1 MTRQEFAELINN
13 KLVFL
18 DGATGSNLQKEGMDP
33 GVCPE
38 KWILEHEDVIVAL
51 QKEYVKAG
59 SDIIYAPTFTAN
71 KIKLDEYGL
80 ADDIGSINKSLVDL
94 SKRAIKE
101 ANEELVKEGKAERKC
116 YIAGD
121 ITMTGKQ
128 LYPIG
133 SLKLEQLI
141 DIYKEQLSYLY
152 EAGVD
157 LIVVETMMSLSEC
170 RAAVL
175 AVKETSELPVMVT
188 LSFEDDMRTLYGTDP
203 ATAVTVL
210 QSMGVDAIGAN
221 CSSGASDMKKI
232 IDVMTEVAQIPIIA
246 KPNLGVPVLVN
257 GKTAYSNT
265 PEEYASEMKELILS
279 GARIIGG
286 CCGTDPSCIRFLRKE
301 VDKLSYDDIKD
312 KICEKVIKASKK
324 KILTSERCSVDIASG
339 KKFMIIGERIN
350 PTGKKALQ
358 ASLREA
364 DMDMVIN
371 MAEEQEK
378 YGADI
383 LDVNV
388 GMNGIDEKEILL
400 KAVEELSQSV
410 NLPLSID
417 TSNVSAMECAL
428 RNYPGRA
435 LINSISLSENT
446 DKLLDI
452 CKKYGAMFVLLP
464 LSESGLP
471 KDIDEKKNIIHNII
485 DMAKNHEISKDNIVV
500 DGLVATVG
508 ADKNAAIETLETIR
522 YCKEELGVE
531 TVCGLSNISYGLPE
545 RIYVNS
551 AFVAL
556 AISKGLTMAIA
567 NPMQELLMNT
577 IFATDLLMA
586 KEDADSRY
594 VERMTENVSVQDKQE
609 VELSE
614 KVISNIYDSVL
625 KGRKEHITEYVQKE
639 LDNGCLASDIIDN
652 ELIPAINRVGDLFA
666 SGRYFLPQ
674 LMKSADAMKE
684 ALDYIEPY
692 LDKNTTD
699 NKGKIVIA
707 TVKGDIHDIGKNL
720 VSIMLKNYG
729 FEIYDLGKNVEAD
742 DIVNAAVEYDADII
756 GLSALM
762 TTTMM
767 EMKNVVDL
775 ARNREV
781 RAKIMIGGAVVTE
794 DFAYEIGA
802 DGYSADANDAVAV
815 AKRLIS
821 QE

>member
-1 MTRQEFAELINN
+1 MTKQEFADLINS
-13 KLVFL
+13 KLVLL
-18 DGATGSNLQKEGMDP
+18 DGATGSNLQKKGMDP

-38 KWILEHEDVIVAL
+38 KWILEHEDVMIAL
-51 QKEYVKAG
+51 QKEYIKSG

-71 KIKLDEYGL
+71 RIKLEEYGL
-80 ADDIGSINKSLVDL
+80 ADDIGIINKSLVEI
-94 SKRAIKE
+94 SKKAIKE
-101 ANEELVKEGKAERKC
+101 ANEELIKEGKPARKC
-116 YIAGD
+116 YVAGD

-133 SLKLEQLI
+133 SLKLEELI

-157 LIVVETMMSLSEC
+157 VIVVETMMSLSEC

-210 QSMGVDAIGAN
+210 QAMGVDAVGAN
-221 CSSGASDMKKI
+221 CSSGASDMKKVIEDI
-232 IDVMTEVAQIPIIA
+232 ISVAQIPVIA
-246 KPNLGVPVLVN
+246 KPNLGVPVLVD
-257 GKTAYSNT
+257 GKTTYSNT
-265 PEEYASEMKELILS
+265 PKEYADEMKELILS
-279 GARIIGG
+279 GACIVGG
-286 CCGTDPSCIRFLRKE
+286 CCGTDPTCIKLLKKVADE
-301 VDKLSYDDIKD
+301 LSYDDIKSYISENV
-312 KICEKVIKASKK
+312 KSASKK

-339 KKFMIIGERIN
+339 KKFLIIGERIN
-350 PTGKKALQ
+350 PTGKKELQ

-371 MAEEQEK
+371 MAEDQEK

-400 KAVEELSQSV
+400 KAIDELSQSV

-417 TSNVSAMECAL
+417 TSNVSAMESAL
-428 RNYPGRA
+428 RSYPGRA
-435 LINSISLSENT
+435 LINSVSLSENT
-446 DKLLDI
+446 DRLLDL

-464 LSESGLP
+464 LSEKGLP
-471 KDIDEKKNIIHNII
+471 KDIEEKKNIIHTII
-485 DMAKNHEISKDNIVV
+485 DMAAEHGISKENIVV

-508 ADKNAAIETLETIR
+508 ADNAAALETLETIR

-545 RIYVNS
+545 RTYVNS

-594 VERMTENVSVQDKQE
+594 VERMTGSIVVQEKKNNESLEKDVSV
-609 VELSE
+609 V
-614 KVISNIYDSVL
+614 YDSVL
-625 KGRKEHITEYVQKE
+625 KGRKEHITEYMQNA
-639 LDNGCLASDIIDN
+639 LDKGCAAADIIDN
-652 ELIPAINRVGDLFA
+652 ELIPAINRVGELFA
-666 SGRYFLPQ
+666 AGRYFLPQ
-674 LMKSADAMKE
+674 LMKSADVMKE

-692 LDKNTTD
+692 LDKDTSS
-699 NKGKIVIA
+699 NKGKVIIA

-729 FEIYDLGKNVEAD
+729 FEIYDLGKNIEAE
-742 DIVNAAVEYDADII
+742 DIINAAIEYDADII

-767 EMKNVVDL
+767 EMKSVVDL
-775 ARNREV
+775 ARNKNV

-794 DFAYEIGA
+794 DFAYEIDA
-802 DGYSADANDAVAV
+802 DGYAADANEAVTV
-815 AKRLIS
+815 AKRLVG

>member
-1 MTRQEFAELINN
+1 MTRQEFAELINS
-13 KLVFL
+13 KIVIL
-18 DGATGSNLQKEGMDP
+18 DGATGSNLQKKGMDP

-38 KWILEHEDVIVAL
+38 KWILENEDVIVEL

-71 KIKLDEYGL
+71 RIKLEEYGM
-80 ADDIGSINKSLVDL
+80 ADDIGHINMKMIEI
-94 SKRAIKE
+94 SKRAVKE
-101 ANEELVKEGKAERKC
+101 ANEELIREGKSARKC

-121 ITMTGKQ
+121 ITMTGRQ

-133 SLKLEQLI
+133 SLKLEELI
-141 DIYKEQLSYLY
+141 DIYKEQLSYIY
-152 EAGVD
+152 EAGAD
-157 LIVVETMMSLSEC
+157 LIVIETMMSLSEC
-170 RAAVL
+170 RAAVF
-175 AVKETSELPVMVT
+175 AVSETSKLPVMVT

-210 QSMGVDAIGAN
+210 QAMGVDAIGAN
-221 CSSGASDMKKI
+221 CSSGASGMKKI
-232 IDVMTEVAQIPIIA
+232 IEAMSEVAQIPIIA
-246 KPNLGVPVLVN
+246 KPNLGVPVLVD
-257 GKTAYSNT
+257 GITTYSNT
-265 PEEYASEMKELILS
+265 PEGYAEEMKELILS
-279 GARIIGG
+279 GAQVIGG
-286 CCGTDPSCIRFLRKE
+286 CCGTDPSCIRLLKE
-301 VDKLSYDDIKD
+301 VTDNLSYKD
-312 KICEKVIKASKK
+312 VKSVICGKKSAASKR

-339 KKFMIIGERIN
+339 KKFLIIGERIN
-350 PTGKKALQ
+350 PTGKKDLQ
-358 ASLREA
+358 ASLR
-364 DMDMVIN
+364 DGNIDMVVD

-400 KAVEELSQSV
+400 QAVEELSQSV

-435 LINSISLSENT
+435 LVNSISDSQNT
-446 DKLLDI
+446 DRLLDI

-464 LSESGLP
+464 LSEKGLP
-471 KDIDEKKNIIHNII
+471 KDIKEKKSIIHNII
-485 DMAKNHEISKDNIVV
+485 NKASEHGISKDNIVV

-508 ADKNAAIETLETIR
+508 ADNKAALETLEIIR

-551 AFVAL
+551 AFVSL

-567 NPMQELLMNT
+567 NPMQELLMNS

-586 KEDADSRY
+586 KEEADSRY
-594 VERMTENVSVQDKQE
+594 VERMTGGVTAKNGKAVTLSDKGA
-609 VELSE
+609 SD
-614 KVISNIYDSVL
+614 IYDSVL
-625 KGRKEHITEYVQKE
+625 KGRKEHITEYIQTA
-639 LDNGCLASDIIDN
+639 LNNGALAERIIDD
-652 ELIPAINRVGDLFA
+652 ELIPAINKVGELFA

-674 LMKSADAMKE
+674 LMKSADAMKD

-692 LDKNTTD
+692 LDKKSSES
-699 NKGKIVIA
+699 KGKVVIA

-720 VSIMLKNYG
+720 VAIMLKNYG
-729 FEIYDLGKNVEAD
+729 FKIYDLGKNVEAE
-742 DIVNAAVEYDADII
+742 DIINAAEEYDADII

-767 EMKNVVDL
+767 EMKNVAEL
-775 ARNREV
+775 ARNRGV

-802 DGYSADANDAVAV
+802 DGYSADANEAVTV
-815 AKRLIS
+815 AKKLTL